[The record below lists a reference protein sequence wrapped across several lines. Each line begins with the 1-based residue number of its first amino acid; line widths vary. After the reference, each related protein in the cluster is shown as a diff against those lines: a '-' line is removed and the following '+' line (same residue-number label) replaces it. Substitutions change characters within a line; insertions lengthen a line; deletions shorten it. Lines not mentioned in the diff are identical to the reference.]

1 MTNPALLQQV
11 YNQDALLEIL
21 CYFKRFKMGSLV
33 FREKIAQIL
42 QTMVE
47 KKKWVELSDSQK
59 IADLIGCL
67 REIDAIKF
75 STLLSQIQE
84 EFRISVDNQECTS
97 LDLVRIYLSQM
108 SIYKKSALSTEDKV
122 QIDEFT

>member
-122 QIDEFT
+122 